1 MAASSGRLSGNET
14 AGDDQEIIHTSY
26 NKQQNLTEEFVQNFK
41 IDEEVDNV
49 NWFRSV
55 KIAQWSIRFT
65 KDGKIDEKMEKLYW
79 EQEAKYHQPILIS
92 LTSFL
97 IFFNFFL
104 LICDLHPLFLQVT
117 TPPVIKMR
125 DFNEAIPVVA
135 TCRVLIFF
143 ILLYAKVTKFF
154 VGPDCEYLKS
164 KWKLLI
170 GMFSIQIIEMFLT
183 VYCIDKDPGMH
194 CILLLIIFNFTPVR
208 LVEKA
213 PICIVTYVVWALSYF
228 IWCFTWEENEQYKD
242 LWGYPKE
249 SSGFLKDRGCTL
261 CYNIINLLTII
272 AMFTLVQIYVVF
284 IREEHLSQNLLAIKI
299 GQAQLAIV
307 NKRNRTNQMLLHSML
322 PQEIT
327 KELNISGTGK
337 MSTNLDRGFTYVE
350 SYNDVTVLFCMIND
364 FAMLSDTFNAVDL
377 VSILNTTYSYFDHI
391 ADMDEISIYKVETV
405 GEVYMMAGG
414 CPKRTVKHAEYGASM
429 ALEMIKSIP
438 YIKHMLKSNLLKDNT
453 ENHEFKEKLLDNFS
467 IKIGLNSGQVT
478 AGVIGATC
486 QRFKLFGDTVNTAS
500 RMESRSLPGM
510 CQVSDSTFKQLVKAK
525 YLFKKREPMP
535 IKGKGMMQTYFLV
548 GKESEKDTVDHDK
561 LSDLINEDDM
571 LKFNFADVCRAA
583 IKESQDKRQQAGDYG
598 EMDAFS
604 KAIQEN
610 SMLDDGV
617 KNFSR
622 EERTYT
628 MTSTTTPTAVLDEAN
643 SKQHYKSI
651 EYRLTNRDAPQL
663 PMNQTLLFLLGHEFQ
678 FIGPSAVEAM
688 LETHYRHHVFCKE
701 RGFVRKIF
709 CFFLACLVFL
719 VVYDT
724 LMLEHDIMVVILRYA
739 SAIPFLV
746 AFIASSFH
754 KKFFYYQQMF
764 ICLVCVMTGI
774 SIIIMGTYEAP
785 YPGYGLLIILFLVI
799 LFLDSL
805 FFVNRVAIVWF
816 LTVIYCVCLNL
827 YCVSYTKID
836 NLADHEAEV
845 MNNVDPDALV
855 INMTDIGNTFCA
867 IQQDTDCS
875 LVDDCAN
882 KGLYSKFVDT
892 DDLLTVAV
900 QTEMWKKLEE
910 RQTVAPFPA
919 LQQVIVICFY
929 VGLAIYP
936 SWVSNYFSRVCFNRV
951 QKEHEMER
959 EGKVAQ
965 ANTTGFLNQLV
976 PPSIVP
982 LLSEGKFIA
991 TKLEQV
997 TILFVDMVGF
1007 TKFSSQL
1014 DPDELVM
1021 FLNEMYSRFDVVL
1034 EKYSLYKVEIIGD
1047 ALFAVAGAPEERYD
1061 KYHAARAVC
1070 AAHGL
1075 LGEIEKLQAFLEIS
1089 VRIRIG
1095 VHTGSCVAGVVGIKD
1110 PRYHLFG
1117 VTVGN
1122 AEKIEST
1129 GMAGKI
1135 HVSQATVDSINE
1147 SGASAGISFTLRDE
1161 EALPP
1166 LTSGASNKHDDN
1178 RGVAESKEGELDRG
1192 KIDQLAITIANKQ
1205 EELRSGREKIDQLA
1219 IIIAKKQEELR
1230 KAEEGGEDC
1239 TKLQA
1244 EIDSLSHHHIALEQT
1259 KERLG
1264 EEIDSLLRDQIALEQ
1279 RQERLANEET
1289 LEQRQKRLA
1298 NEEKRNRYAE
1308 VESILE
1314 AKSRVGSSY
1323 FAEVV
1328 EEETMEFPNLM

>member
-1 MAASSGRLSGNET
+1 MQAKGPS
-14 AGDDQEIIHTSY
+14 
-26 NKQQNLTEEFVQNFK
+26 QNLTEEFVEVFK
-41 IDEEVDNV
+41 IDKEVSNL

-65 KDGKIDEKMEKLYW
+65 KDGKIDDGMEKMYW

-104 LICDLHPLFLQVT
+104 LICDLHPLYFQVT
-117 TPPVIKMR
+117 TPQVIKMR
-125 DFNEAIPVVA
+125 DFHEAIPVVA
-135 TCRVLIFF
+135 SCRVLIFL

-154 VGPDCEYLKS
+154 VGPDCQYLKS

-170 GMFSIQIIEMFLT
+170 GMFSMQIIEMFLT

-213 PICIVTYVVWALSYF
+213 PICIMTYIVWALSYLV
-228 IWCFTWEENEQYKD
+228 WCFTWEENEAYKE

-249 SSGFLKDRGCTL
+249 SSGFFKSNGCTL
-261 CYNIINLLTII
+261 CYNIINILTII

-284 IREEHLSQNLLAIKI
+284 MREEHLSQNLLAIKI

-307 NKRNRTNQMLLHSML
+307 NKRNKTNQMLLDSML

-327 KELNISGTGK
+327 KELDISGSGK
-337 MSTNLDRGFTYVE
+337 MSENLTYVE

-364 FAMLSDTFNAVDL
+364 FAVLSDTFNAVDL

-391 ADMDEISIYKVETV
+391 ADEISIYKVETV

-414 CPKRTVKHAEYGASM
+414 CPRRTVKHAEYGASM
-429 ALEMIKSIP
+429 ALAMIKSIP
-438 YIKHMLKSNLLKDNT
+438 YIRQMLKSNLLKGDV
-453 ENHEFKEKLLDNFS
+453 ENKEFKEKIIDNFS

-561 LSDLINEDDM
+561 LSDLINDEDL
-571 LKFNFADVCRAA
+571 LKFNFADVCKAA
-583 IKESQDKRQQAGDYG
+583 IKESQDQQSNDYG

-610 SMLDDGV
+610 SMLEDGEV
-617 KNFSR
+617 SMGGFTR
-622 EERTYT
+622 EERTFT
-628 MTSTTTPTAVLDEAN
+628 LASTTTKMTVLDEAN
-643 SKQHYKSI
+643 GKEHYLTI
-651 EYRLTNRDAPQL
+651 YNRLSDRDAPQL

-678 FIGPSAVEAM
+678 FIGPTAVEAM

-701 RGFVRKIF
+701 RGFVRNIF
-709 CFFLACLVFL
+709 FFFLFCMVFL
-719 VVYDT
+719 MVYDSV
-724 LMLEHDIMVVILRYA
+724 MLEHDILILLLRY
-739 SAIPFLV
+739 SGAIPFLV
-746 AFIASSFH
+746 IFIASSFH

-764 ICLVCVMTGI
+764 ICLVCVVFGI
-774 SIIIMGTYEAP
+774 SVILMGTYQAP
-785 YPGYGLLIILFLVI
+785 YPGYGILLILFLVI
-799 LFLDSL
+799 LILDSL

-816 LTVIYCVCLNL
+816 LTVVYCIFLNVS
-827 YCVSYTKID
+827 CVAYNKLSQAGDDDIQATQDFID
-836 NLADHEAEV
+836 PNG
-845 MNNVDPDALV
+845 LV
-855 INMTDIGNTFCA
+855 INMTDVGNTFCA
-867 IQQDTDCS
+867 IQQDADC
-875 LVDDCAN
+875 LNVDDCAN
-882 KGLYSKFVDT
+882 KGLYSKFVDVAIG
-892 DDLLTVAV
+892 DQDYSAHQHASDLLTGAV
-900 QTEMWKKLEE
+900 QAELWKKLEE

-919 LQQVIVICFY
+919 LQQVIVIFFY

-951 QKEHEMER
+951 QKEYEMEK
-959 EGKVAQ
+959 EGKLAQ
-965 ANTTGFLNQLV
+965 ANTTKFLNQLV

-982 LLSEGKFIA
+982 LLSQGKFIA
-991 TKLEQV
+991 NKLEQV

-1021 FLNEMYSRFDVVL
+1021 FLNEMYSRFDVIL

-1070 AAHGL
+1070 AAQGL
-1075 LGEIEKLQAFLEIS
+1075 LGEIEKLQVFLEIS

-1117 VTVGN
+1117 STVGN

-1135 HVSQATVDSINE
+1135 HVSQAAVDSIEE
-1147 SGASAGISFTLRDE
+1147 SGASAGINFTLRDE
-1161 EALPP
+1161 GGL
-1166 LTSGASNKHDDN
+1166 
-1178 RGVAESKEGELDRG
+1178 
-1192 KIDQLAITIANKQ
+1192 
-1205 EELRSGREKIDQLA
+1205 EELRSGASI
-1219 IIIAKKQEELR
+1219 
-1230 KAEEGGEDC
+1230 
-1239 TKLQA
+1239 
-1244 EIDSLSHHHIALEQT
+1244 
-1259 KERLG
+1259 
-1264 EEIDSLLRDQIALEQ
+1264 
-1279 RQERLANEET
+1279 
-1289 LEQRQKRLA
+1289 
-1298 NEEKRNRYAE
+1298 EEKEDRAAVIEN
-1308 VESILE
+1308 IQE
-1314 AKSRVGSSY
+1314 ARSRVGKSY
-1323 FAEVV
+1323 FAEVI
-1328 EEETMEFPNLM
+1328 EEETISFPNLM